1 MTKWYITNS
10 IPYLNAAPH
19 IGHVLEFVQT
29 DTLARWHRQKGEEV
43 FYLSGTDEHGIKIS
57 RAAQAAEMP
66 TQQFVDQIS
75 EQFQALQPAL
85 NLSYDA
91 FIRTSDQKKH
101 WPVAQALWERILTA
115 GDVYKKTYTGL
126 YCVGHEAFVTGKDLV
141 RGECPVHKKKPE
153 EVSEENWFFRLSKYQ
168 QQLEK
173 IIGSDELKI
182 IPETRKNEI
191 LSFIL
196 EGLEDVS
203 VSRPRK
209 DLDWGIPFPGDKTQ
223 TVYVWAEALIAYISG
238 YGGIKQWET
247 HPADTQVIGKDI
259 LRFHATIWP
268 AMLLSAKLP
277 LPKQIFVHGFVT
289 VNGEKISK
297 SLGNTIDPFE
307 LVKKYGTDAV
317 RYYLL
322 REIPAWEDGDY
333 SEAKFKQRYESD
345 LANGLGNTLSRV
357 TNMIEKF
364 GNGKFIQAEGV
375 NAYTPAAASAI
386 EIAMRSYRFEA
397 ALLAIFNVIGEID
410 AEIEK
415 NKPWEMAKEEK
426 FNDIQKLL
434 SKWGTM
440 LLDVSH
446 YLKPFL
452 PDAAKKIE
460 DKLREHNITKAEPL
474 FPRLN

>member
-238 YGGIKQWET
+238 YGGIKQGEPN
-247 HPADTQVIGKDI
+247 PADTQVIGKDI

-307 LVKKYGTDAV
+307 LVKKYGIDPE

-322 REIPAWEDGDY
+322 REIPAGEDGDF
-333 SEAKFKQRYESD
+333 SEEKFKERYNGD
-345 LANGLGNTLSRV
+345 LANGIGNLVARVATLAEKLGLNQHDS
-357 TNMIEKF
+357 IEFNRSYFANYAEWFDDCKF
-364 GNGKFIQAEGV
+364 DKLLYGIF
-375 NAYTPAAASAI
+375 SAI
-386 EIAMRSYRFEA
+386 HKLDAQISSEELWAEKDRFVQKKKIVEYSVQILHIADM
-397 ALLAIFNVIGEID
+397 
-410 AEIEK
+410 
-415 NKPWEMAKEEK
+415 
-426 FNDIQKLL
+426 
-434 SKWGTM
+434 
-440 LLDVSH
+440 
-446 YLKPFL
+446 LKPFL
-452 PDAAKKIE
+452 PNAAEQIEKQFKLDNNILIIKKGQ
-460 DKLREHNITKAEPL
+460 NL
-474 FPRLN
+474 FPRL